1 MDEQTLFARMLTK
14 WSLLRDRFWA
24 SETAVMM
31 TFAVVVGI
39 GAGLGTVVFVEMI
52 AFFKKIFF
60 GEAASALDFLDRGAI
75 ILLPMLGGLLV
86 GPLVHFIAPE
96 AKGHG
101 VPEVM
106 MAIATRGG
114 RIRPIVVLAKALG
127 SAVTIGSGGS
137 VGREGPIVQIG
148 SALGSSIGQIFK
160 LSERRIINLIA
171 SGAAAGIAA
180 TFNAPIAGVIFAL
193 EVILNDFG
201 IRTFST
207 IVISAVT
214 ASAVSRA
221 MLGDFPAFVVP
232 SYALHSPWELLLY
245 LGLGVVA
252 AGGALAFVKTLYFF
266 EDKFD
271 AWEFPPYLK
280 PAVGGLFLGALGFFM
295 PQLFG
300 TGFETIE
307 QALTGKL
314 ALLLLAV
321 LVVGKIL
328 ATSFTLGS
336 GASGGVFAPAL
347 FIGAA
352 LGGAYGELAQ
362 VLFPDMQVTSGAYA
376 MVGMAA
382 VFAGAA
388 RAPITGIIILFEM
401 TRDYR
406 IILPLMFA
414 TVISTVLAQFFESE
428 SIYTLKLKRRGIDM
442 HAKKDTNLMHEILVK
457 EAMTPADKLPTV
469 KPAMLLPE
477 LAHLFQ
483 QTSHH
488 GFMVLDDCNE
498 VFGIVTLADLERALE
513 KGKAEVRV
521 RDICTR
527 NLVTVFPDE
536 TLDDAL
542 RHFGELDVGR
552 LPVVDSR
559 EPRRLLGVLRR
570 GDIVHAYSRLLV
582 DKNKRNHRLAR
593 LRLEAAADTELVEVD
608 LRAHDAAVG
617 KRLKELFL
625 PPDCVIVSIRR
636 GRRAIVPRG
645 NTQLLA
651 GDRVIAFPG
660 TGGAET
666 LRKILLAGITKDRQS
681 ETQTA

>member
-1 MDEQTLFARMLTK
+1 MDEQNLSARMLTK

-52 AFFKKIFF
+52 AFFKKLFF
-60 GEAASALDFLDRGAI
+60 GETASALAFLDRGAV
-75 ILLPMLGGLLV
+75 ILLSLLGGLLV

-148 SALGSSIGQIFK
+148 SALGSSIGQVFK
-160 LSERRIINLIA
+160 LSERRIVNLIA

-201 IRTFST
+201 IRAFST

-221 MLGDFPAFVVP
+221 LLGDFAAFVVP
-232 SYALHSPWELLLY
+232 AYALHSPWELLLY

-252 AGGALAFVKTLYFF
+252 AGGALTFVKTLYFF

-271 AWEFPPYLK
+271 AWKFPPYLK
-280 PAVGGLFLGALGFFM
+280 PAIGGLFLGVMGFFI

-314 ALLLLAV
+314 ALLFLAI

-362 VLFPDMQVTSGAYA
+362 ILFPDMHVSSGAYA

-428 SIYTLKLKRRGIDM
+428 RHLHVKTEAARHR
-442 HAKKDTNLMHEILVK
+442 HARQK
-457 EAMTPADKLPTV
+457 EHQFDA
-469 KPAMLLPE
+469 
-477 LAHLFQ
+477 
-483 QTSHH
+483 
-488 GFMVLDDCNE
+488 
-498 VFGIVTLADLERALE
+498 
-513 KGKAEVRV
+513 
-521 RDICTR
+521 R
-527 NLVTVFPDE
+527 N
-536 TLDDAL
+536 
-542 RHFGELDVGR
+542 
-552 LPVVDSR
+552 SR
-559 EPRRLLGVLRR
+559 EGR
-570 GDIVHAYSRLLV
+570 H
-582 DKNKRNHRLAR
+582 
-593 LRLEAAADTELVEVD
+593 DT
-608 LRAHDAAVG
+608 
-617 KRLKELFL
+617 
-625 PPDCVIVSIRR
+625 
-636 GRRAIVPRG
+636 GR
-645 NTQLLA
+645 
-651 GDRVIAFPG
+651 
-660 TGGAET
+660 
-666 LRKILLAGITKDRQS
+666 
-681 ETQTA
+681 